1 MRLSVRLGAACG
13 LTMLTLMGCSDSN
26 DQPGGA
32 AAGGRPVQVGY
43 ITLKQQDVP
52 RVSELPGRVFASA
65 VAEVRPRVNGIIRE
79 RVFKEASE
87 IKEGDV
93 LYRLNAEEFE
103 AARAVADAAVAR
115 AEAEVESARSR
126 YERQERLAQTNA
138 VSEQSLE
145 DARTQMLQA
154 EADLASARANLQA
167 AQIDLNNTTIRAPI
181 SGLIGISQ
189 MSVGSLVTANQTDP
203 LAIIRQIEPVYV
215 DLVDSS
221 ANLLTLRSQFASG
234 QLGLSEERNVSLVLE
249 NGQEYG
255 QTGSVS
261 PMEFAVSESTST
273 ITARAEF
280 PNPERLLV
288 PGMFARARVEIG
300 LFKNAILVPQRAAQR
315 NSEGDPVAYVA
326 SAENKA
332 EQRVLTVA
340 GSFENSWIVTG
351 GVADGERLIVDGFQ
365 KFSEGA
371 ELEPVEVTIDENGV
385 VRQDASPQDAAE
397 QPAQTETDQ

>member
-1 MRLSVRLGAACG
+1 M
-13 LTMLTLMGCSDSN
+13 MLTLMGCSDSN
-26 DQPGGA
+26 NQAGGAA

-52 RVSELPGRVFASA
+52 RVSELPGRVLASA
-65 VAEVRPRVNGIIRE
+65 VAEIRPRVNGIIRE

-93 LYRLNAEEFE
+93 LYRLDAEEFE
-103 AARAVADAAVAR
+103 AARAAADAAVAR

-167 AQIDLNNTTIRAPI
+167 AEIDLNNTTIRAPI
-181 SGLIGISQ
+181 SGLIGTSQ

-203 LAIIRQIEPVYV
+203 LAIIRQIEPVHV

-221 ANLLTLRSQFASG
+221 ANLLRLRSQFASG
-234 QLGLSEERNVSLVLE
+234 QLGLSEERNVSLILE

-255 QTGSVS
+255 ETGSVS

-288 PGMFARARVEIG
+288 PGMFVRAQVEIG
-300 LFKNAILVPQRAAQR
+300 AFRNAVLVPQRATQR
-315 NSEGDPVAYVA
+315 NSEGEPIAYVA
-326 SAENKA
+326 SAKDKA
-332 EQRVLTVA
+332 EQRILTVA
-340 GSFENSWIVTG
+340 GSSGNNWIVTG

-371 ELEPVEVTIDENGV
+371 ELEPVEVAIDENGV
-385 VRQDASPQDAAE
+385 VRQDASSQDAAT
-397 QPAQTETDQ
+397 QPAQTETEQ